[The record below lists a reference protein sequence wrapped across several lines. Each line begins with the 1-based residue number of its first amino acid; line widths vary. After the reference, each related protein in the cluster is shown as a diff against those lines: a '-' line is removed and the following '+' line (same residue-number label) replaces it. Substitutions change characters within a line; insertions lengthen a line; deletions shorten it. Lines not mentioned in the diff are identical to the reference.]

1 VKATYSLSQSTVPI
15 GEVTQVSLM
24 VRFGADRTK
33 DKADAS
39 PRRPLNLSLVLD
51 RSGSMGGTPLR
62 QALKSAKALV
72 AELTEQDQL
81 SVVTFDD
88 HIDTLVAPAFVK
100 DKGAIQS
107 AIDKVRAGGTTNLC
121 GGWET
126 GGKHVQKNFS
136 QAQVNR
142 VLLLTDGH
150 ANCGTTDTPSL
161 VKLAAQKAAAGVA
174 TTTLGFGT
182 NFNEDLLIGMARA
195 GEGNFY
201 YIESHEDLSQVLQI
215 ELEGLSSVCGQ
226 NLTVKI
232 QPHAALQKSAV
243 LNQYRTEQKGDSLQV
258 TVGDVYAVEDKV
270 LALDLWVKPAARGGC
285 PVATIAFSYRVVD
298 GASSRDVTEQL
309 IIELTAASHEE
320 ALASPPNVAV
330 IGEALRQRIAK
341 AKEVAVELA
350 DKGQHKE
357 AAKQLR
363 EIAES
368 LRQSPVANQFEFSE
382 ENELLEHFAERLA
395 STSYDSVLRKEL
407 RDQSYQAATRSRADL
422 GQRGTAGGSAS
433 GLPTVTSADG
443 GVALRCEKVS
453 GKLRIRVTSDGFDGT
468 KNVQFPRA
476 IREEGVSYLVEQVV
490 PSSDG
495 SYYRVQGKI
504 QRLLRPGE
512 TVSSGRAGTR
522 STASSK
528 PAKTPKTAADLPT
541 CTEIGTG
548 VLVQCVQEGS
558 KLRARV
564 VTDGFNPD
572 WNIRFPRSVRELGIL
587 YVCDAVV
594 EAAGGGSY
602 VAQGEVKRL
611 IQ

>member
-1 VKATYSLSQSTVPI
+1 
-15 GEVTQVSLM
+15 
-24 VRFGADRTK
+24 VRFGADHAK
-33 DKADAS
+33 DKADAP

-72 AELTEQDQL
+72 GELTEKDLL

-88 HIDTLVAPAFVK
+88 DIDTLVAPALVA
-100 DKGAIQS
+100 DKRAIQA
-107 AIDKVRAGGTTNLC
+107 AIDKVHAGGCTNLC
-121 GGWET
+121 GGWEA

-136 QAQVNR
+136 QQLVNR

-150 ANCGTTDTPSL
+150 ANVGTTDTASL
-161 VKLAAQKAAAGVA
+161 VKLATQLAAKGVA

-195 GEGNFY
+195 GEGNYY

-226 NLTVKI
+226 NLTVQVKP
-232 QPHAALQKSAV
+232 QAALEQSTV
-243 LNQYRTEQKGDSLQV
+243 LNQYRSEAKGRDLHV

-270 LALDLWVKPAARGGC
+270 LALDLQVKPSAVGPC
-285 PVATIAFSYRVVD
+285 PLATIAFSYRVLE
-298 GASSRDVTEQL
+298 GGVTREVTDQ
-309 IIELTAASHEE
+309 IVVTVAAASKED
-320 ALASPPNVAV
+320 AAAAAPDLAVL
-330 IGEALRQRIAK
+330 GEALRQRAAK
-341 AKEVAVELA
+341 AKDAAVELA

-357 AAKQLR
+357 AATQLQQV
-363 EIAES
+363 AES
-368 LRQSPVANQFEFSE
+368 IRNSPVANQFEFTE
-382 ENELLEHFAERLA
+382 EIELLEHFAERLGKNGL
-395 STSYDSVLRKEL
+395 DSVLRKEL
-407 RDQSYQAATRSRADL
+407 RDQSYQAGTRSRGDL
-422 GQRGTAGGSAS
+422 AQRGTAGGSSS

-443 GVALRCEKVS
+443 GITLRCEKVS
-453 GKLRIRVTSDGFDGT
+453 GKLRIRVTSDGFDPA

-476 IREEGVSYLVEQVV
+476 IREEGVSYLVEKVV
-490 PSSDG
+490 PSADG

-512 TVSSGRAGTR
+512 TVGAAKGTSRSGG
-522 STASSK
+522 SSK
-528 PAKTPKTAADLPT
+528 AVKTPKTAADLPT

-548 VLVQCVQEGS
+548 VLVQCVKEGV

-564 VTDGFNPD
+564 VSDGFNPN
-572 WNIRFPRSVRELGIL
+572 WNIRFPRSIRELGIL
-587 YVCDAVV
+587 YVCDQVV
-594 EAAGGGSY
+594 EASTGGSY
-602 VAQGEVKRL
+602 VATGEVKRL

>member
-1 VKATYSLSQSTVPI
+1 MKATYGLSQSTVSV
-15 GEVTQVSLM
+15 GEVSQISLV
-24 VRFGADRTK
+24 VRFGADHAK
-33 DKADAS
+33 DKADAP

-72 AELTEQDQL
+72 GELTEKDLL

-88 HIDTLVAPAFVK
+88 DIDTLVAPALVT
-100 DKGAIQS
+100 DKRAIQA
-107 AIDKVRAGGTTNLC
+107 AIDKVHAGGCTNLC
-121 GGWET
+121 GGWEA

-136 QAQVNR
+136 QQLVNR

-150 ANCGTTDTPSL
+150 ANVGTTDTASL
-161 VKLAAQKAAAGVA
+161 VKLAQKQASTGVA

-195 GEGNFY
+195 GEGNYY

-226 NLTVKI
+226 NLTVQLKP
-232 QPHAALQKSAV
+232 QAALEQSTV
-243 LNQYRTEQKGDSLQV
+243 LNQYRTEAKGRELVV

-270 LALDLWVKPAARGGC
+270 LALDLQVQPSAVGSC
-285 PVATIAFSYRVVD
+285 PLATIAFSYRVLE
-298 GASSRDVTEQL
+298 GGVTREVTDQ
-309 IIELTAASHEE
+309 IVVTVTAASKEE
-320 ALASPPNVAV
+320 AAAAAPDLAVL
-330 IGEALRQRIAK
+330 GEALRQRAAK
-341 AKEVAVELA
+341 AKDAAVELA

-357 AAKQLR
+357 AATQLQQV
-363 EIAES
+363 AES
-368 LRQSPVANQFEFSE
+368 IRNSPVANQFEFTE
-382 ENELLEHFAERLA
+382 EIELLEHFAERLGKNGL
-395 STSYDSVLRKEL
+395 DSVLRKEL
-407 RDQSYQAATRSRADL
+407 RDQSYQAGTRSRGDL
-422 GQRGTAGGSAS
+422 AQRGTAGGSSS

-443 GVALRCEKVS
+443 GIALRCEKVS
-453 GKLRIRVTSDGFDGT
+453 GKLRIRVTAGGFDPA

-476 IREEGVSYLVEQVV
+476 IREEGVSYLVEKVV
-490 PSSDG
+490 PSADG

-512 TVSSGRAGTR
+512 TVGAAKGTSRSGG
-522 STASSK
+522 SSK
-528 PAKTPKTAADLPT
+528 AVKTPKTAADLPT

-548 VLVQCVQEGS
+548 VLVQCVKEGV

-564 VTDGFNPD
+564 VSDGFNPN
-572 WNIRFPRSVRELGIL
+572 WNIRFPRSIRELGIL
-587 YVCDAVV
+587 YVCDQVV
-594 EAAGGGSY
+594 EASTGGSY
-602 VAQGEVKRL
+602 VATGEVKRL